1 MVWVVA
7 NFQSHSDTRL
17 SAEHENVYNV
27 IEINWKI
34 KRWMFIPKC
43 STLKG
48 QKSLYLL
55 LKACFEVQDLL
66 AIMEPVSSHY
76 SLLPLSK
83 YTWPP
88 FKTFA

>member
-1 MVWVVA
+1 MVWLVA
-7 NFQSHSDTRL
+7 NFQSQSETQLR
-17 SAEHENVYNV
+17 AEHENVYNV

-34 KRWMFIPKC
+34 KRGMFTPKC
-43 STLKG
+43 STIKG

-76 SLLPLSK
+76 SLLLLSK
-83 YTWPP
+83 YT
-88 FKTFA
+88 